1 MGSQDDDSTGLV
13 MGVIFGVI
21 ALVISLI
28 IGLSI
33 YQKNKAVKTKANVT
47 AVAVVPAV
55 ATIAAVPGELAA
67 K

>member
-1 MGSQDDDSTGLV
+1 MGSQEDDSTGLV

-21 ALVISLI
+21 ASVLSLI

-33 YQKNKAVKTKANVT
+33 YQKNKAVKAKAGVK
-47 AVAVVPAV
+47 AVASAPAV
-55 ATIAAVPGELAA
+55 LATLVAPEAPSA